1 MREIIARLICVLT
14 VVVVLALAHGFAA
27 RHNPQG
33 ARPIGK
39 PEEVATAAGVTV
51 SAPDIVRG
59 REVYAGQGCAS
70 CHAIAGSGNPRN
82 PLDGVGAR
90 RSRAELLEWI
100 TGTGAA
106 ADQLSPA
113 VVRRKERY
121 RELSPRDS
129 NALIAYLAGLTT
141 PP

>member
-14 VVVVLALAHGFAA
+14 VVVVLGLAHVFAA
-27 RHNPQG
+27 RHNPRG
-33 ARPIGK
+33 TVTIVK
-39 PEEVATAAGVTV
+39 PAEAAAPGATAPGTGGT
-51 SAPDIVRG
+51 RG
-59 REVYAGQGCAS
+59 REVYREQGCAS

-106 ADQLSPA
+106 SDQLSPA

-121 RELSPRDS
+121 RELSPSDS
-129 NALIAYLAGLTT
+129 SALIAYLAGLTT
-141 PP
+141 NP